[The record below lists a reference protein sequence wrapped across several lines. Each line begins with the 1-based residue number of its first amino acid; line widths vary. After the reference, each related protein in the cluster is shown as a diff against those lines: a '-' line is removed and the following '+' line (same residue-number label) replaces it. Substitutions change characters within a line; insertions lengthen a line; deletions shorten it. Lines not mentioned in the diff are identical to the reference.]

1 MPRETIGKTIGVAAC
16 VCVVC
21 SVFVSTAAVV
31 LKPIQDR
38 NRSLEKKTNVLMAAG
53 LLKAGEAADVDA
65 LFGEIETQV
74 VDLSTHALV
83 DDVGPED
90 VNPAKDAQ
98 DPNRSIE
105 VKDKRLGI
113 KRLGKYQPIYLN
125 REGDRIDRVILPV
138 VGKGLWSTMYGF
150 LALDS
155 DMTTVKSLAFY
166 QHGETPGLGGE
177 VDNPNWQHSW
187 IDARA
192 FDKEWSPQIV
202 LVKGRTKGRV
212 DPAAPSEVDGLSG
225 ATLTARGV
233 ENLVRFWLGEEGYG
247 PILQKLAQGE
257 HDDG

>member
-38 NRSLEKKTNVLMAAG
+38 NRSLEKKTNVLLAAG
-53 LLKAGEAADVDA
+53 LLEAGERADIDA
-65 LFGEIETQV
+65 LFGEIETQF

-83 DDVGPED
+83 DDVSPED
-90 VNPAKDAQ
+90 M
-98 DPNRSIE
+98 NRSIE

-113 KRLGKYQPIYLN
+113 KRLGMYQPIYLT
-125 REGDRIDRVILPV
+125 REGDRIDRVVLPV

-166 QHGETPGLGGE
+166 RHGETPGLGGE

-192 FDKEWSPQIV
+192 FDDEWSPQIV
-202 LVKGRTKGRV
+202 LVKGRTKGHV

-257 HDDG
+257 HHDG